1 MFVVEDAEDL
11 GMSGMNVVQVQLF
24 FSLIYDN
31 VLYPL
36 ALIDWFKRGGCDPV
50 TGMWVV
56 HPNTTDGVC
65 DRTVLHLETFL
76 HAAHL
81 IPIYGN
87 GCYDSSQKW
96 LSNAPTQHDDEDYL

>member
-36 ALIDWFKRGGCDPV
+36 ALIDWFKRGG
-50 TGMWVV
+50 
-56 HPNTTDGVC
+56 
-65 DRTVLHLETFL
+65 
-76 HAAHL
+76 A
-81 IPIYGN
+81 
-87 GCYDSSQKW
+87 
-96 LSNAPTQHDDEDYL
+96 TQ